1 MSQSMRILL
10 DEVSPRVGVNL
21 TGAQLDKLTLFSEEL
36 LKWNRKINLTAITD
50 EREMAVKHFAD
61 SLALVKVIGSEGSL
75 LDVGSGGGFPAIPL
89 KIAIPAL
96 SVVSVDAVEKKIMFQ
111 RHVARVMELE
121 DFTAIHARCETLQEK
136 FSGRFNWV
144 VSRAF
149 SDLNLF
155 ARLAAPFL
163 KDNGVIVAMKGK
175 RGEEEAQASG
185 PALAE
190 VAISVED
197 IVEFTLPLTGDRRT
211 LVLLKKSSRLG

>member
-1 MSQSMRILL
+1 MRILL